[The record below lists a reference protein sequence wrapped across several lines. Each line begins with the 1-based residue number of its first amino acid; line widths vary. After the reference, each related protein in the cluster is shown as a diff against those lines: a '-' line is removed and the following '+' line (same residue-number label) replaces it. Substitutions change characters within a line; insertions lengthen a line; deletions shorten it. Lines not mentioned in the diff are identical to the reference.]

1 MVHMGMNTGTAPTTT
16 FVRLVECEYDC
27 SLCGMVHRYTDGTD
41 YDLHRDLMTG
51 NRRWTYEEIAE

>member
-1 MVHMGMNTGTAPTTT
+1 MNTGTAPTTT